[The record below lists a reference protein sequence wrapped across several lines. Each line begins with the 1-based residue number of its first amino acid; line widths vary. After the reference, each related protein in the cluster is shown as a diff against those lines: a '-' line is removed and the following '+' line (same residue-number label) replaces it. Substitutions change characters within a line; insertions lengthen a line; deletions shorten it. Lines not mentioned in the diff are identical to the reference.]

1 LNCFSIAM
9 ARSGLRIVHSLIHPL
24 AAALLG
30 AAAIYVI
37 SPLSQTPPQAR
48 ALELRG
54 STYFTRPPWK
64 ADLVSYRTDVGDPRA
79 EYFFSVELDEAA
91 GASLGG
97 LVIRQSEGPD
107 RIGPFSLDRTRAF
120 LGRPRGRGATIPVE
134 AEYVEAERAVRV
146 RFPEPVA
153 PGSTVTVMLKPW
165 SNPAMPGTYLFQVTA
180 FPAGPNPNPT
190 ALGSARLR
198 IYRPDWR

>member
-1 LNCFSIAM
+1 M
-9 ARSGLRIVHSLIHPL
+9 ARSGLRIAL
-24 AAALLG
+24 ALAGPLLG
-30 AAAIYVI
+30 AAAVSATI
-37 SPLSQTPPQAR
+37 PLSQILPPAQ

-54 STYFTRPPWK
+54 STFFTRPPWK
-64 ADLVSYRTDVGDPRA
+64 ADLVSYRTNAGDPRA

-97 LVIRQSEGPD
+97 LLIRQSEGPD
-107 RIGPFSLDRTRAF
+107 RIFPFSLDRTRAF
-120 LGRPRGRGATIPVE
+120 LGRPRGRGAALPVE
-134 AEYVEAERAVRV
+134 ADYLEAERAVRV
-146 RFPEPVA
+146 RFPEPVS

-165 SNPAMPGTYLFQVTA
+165 SNPSIPGTYLFQVTA